1 MSTSSAPV
9 SVPATNSARAQEMGY
24 RVETTCAINVT
35 DFRAASRWYQDVL
48 GFTPMYELEE
58 MGWGEFLTNVP
69 GMTAGLSQVEPGS
82 NDAPGPGG
90 ATLTFGVHDIEIS
103 RGLLEAKGVRFDGE
117 TREIPGMVKLATF
130 FDPDGNTFMLA
141 QGLQG

>member
-1 MSTSSAPV
+1 
-9 SVPATNSARAQEMGY
+9 MGY
-24 RVETTCAINVT
+24 KKETTCAINVT
-35 DFRAASRWYQDVL
+35 DFKAASKWYQEVL

-58 MGWGEFLTNVP
+58 MGWGEYLTNVP

-82 NDAPGPGG
+82 NDAPGAGG
-90 ATLTFGVHDIEIS
+90 ATLTFGVFDID
-103 RGLLEAKGVRFDGE
+103 RARALLEAKGVKFDGE
-117 TREIPGMVKLATF
+117 TREIPGMVRLATF